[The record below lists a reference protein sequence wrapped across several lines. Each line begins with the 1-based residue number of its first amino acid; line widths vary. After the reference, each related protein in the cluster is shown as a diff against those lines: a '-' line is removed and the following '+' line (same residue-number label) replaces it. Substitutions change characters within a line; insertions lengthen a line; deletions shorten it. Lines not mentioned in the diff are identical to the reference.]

1 MTKFNFSK
9 VIKISASEVKKIA
22 IRGDQNTPY
31 AKALQLK
38 PGEGFVVYG
47 KQAVDL
53 CLPYQQASKLGMK
66 FIARSNYKLG
76 EKRGTLV
83 YRIK

>member
-1 MTKFNFSK
+1 MAKFNFSK

-31 AKALQLK
+31 DRALQLK

-47 KQAVDL
+47 KQSADL